1 MNRKG
6 ATPVMRFFAESLLTY
21 EAQAGPALA
30 GKKPPAVLVCAKLRL
45 PLATLMGNAGYR
57 ALLSRALAL
66 AQAEI
71 PWPGEVVIKPDGSLG
86 GWEALVAQVDP
97 QEMAE
102 AGVVLIAQLLGLLAA
117 FIGKDLMLRQ
127 VGEVWPTVEL
137 NESDLVTKG
146 ENEKTE

>member
-6 ATPVMRFFAESLLTY
+6 ATPVMRFFAECLLNY
-21 EAQAGPALA
+21 ETQAGPALA

-71 PWPGEVVIKPDGSLG
+71 PWLGVVEIKQDGSLG
-86 GWEALVAQVDP
+86 GWEDLVAQVDP

-102 AGVVLIAQLLGLLAA
+102 AGVVLIAQLLGLLAT
-117 FIGKDLMLRQ
+117 FIGEDLMLRQ
-127 VGEVWPTVEL
+127 VGEVWPTVQL
-137 NESDLVTKG
+137 ANPDLTASKKNESTS
-146 ENEKTE
+146 